1 MITRIGLGYDVHACD
16 PESTKPLVLGGV
28 TFADGPALVAHSD
41 GDVITHAV
49 IDALLGA
56 AGLGDI
62 GSWFPDD
69 DPDLEG
75 ADSVALLEKVVAALK
90 DEGYAIGNVDC
101 VFIAD
106 RPKIAPARDAMIE
119 RLTGVVGADVS
130 IKGKRAEGI
139 GALGRGEGVA
149 AQAVACVMKGAL

>member
-1 MITRIGLGYDVHACD
+1 MITRVGIGYDVHACD
-16 PESTKPLVLGGV
+16 PTSTKPLVLGGV
-28 TFADGPALVAHSD
+28 RFADGPALVAHSD

-75 ADSVALLEKVVAALK
+75 ADSLTLLEKVVAALD
-90 DEGYAIGNVDC
+90 DEGYSVGNVDC
-101 VFIAD
+101 VVIAD
-106 RPKIAPARDAMIE
+106 RPKIAPVRDEIIE
-119 RLTGVVGADVS
+119 ALALRLRADVWV
-130 IKGKRAEGI
+130 KGKRTEGV
-139 GALGRGEGVA
+139 GALGRGEAIA
-149 AQAVACVMKGAL
+149 AHAVACVLKGTP